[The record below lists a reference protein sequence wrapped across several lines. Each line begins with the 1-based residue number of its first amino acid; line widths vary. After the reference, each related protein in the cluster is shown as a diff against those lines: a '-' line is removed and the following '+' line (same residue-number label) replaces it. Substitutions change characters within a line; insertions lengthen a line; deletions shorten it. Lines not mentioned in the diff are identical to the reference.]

1 MRRLFIVGHPGLYAG
16 SATELD
22 HQMTLWHLC
31 FPSIQLHIIPVM
43 HGWQNEPL
51 YRKCVAMGVQY
62 HECRDYSCINKD
74 DAVINFC
81 SRVFLEDLER
91 INQQTKRVAFVN
103 CMTFLMKE
111 EIELANKGFISH
123 HLYQR
128 EEILH
133 DHRTKLQSLGSK
145 AEFWHFK
152 PYFDSESLNFSVKDQ
167 EYTQIGRISRKDA
180 DKFSADTL
188 HIYEYLVSPKIKR
201 AHFLGFDERSEKK
214 IGKPYNW
221 IKTYADQR
229 EFPVEKFYDTIDF
242 VVQPMD
248 TTENLPRIGFEAMFS
263 GKPLVVDNRGG
274 WKSMI
279 RHGETGFLCNTP
291 RDFIYYGSRLAYDLD
306 LRYKMAEAARAAAA
320 EMCYLETSESSWKK
334 VFNSL
339 FH

>member
-1 MRRLFIVGHPGLYAG
+1 M
-16 SATELD
+16 
-22 HQMTLWHLC
+22 
-31 FPSIQLHIIPVM
+31 
-43 HGWQNEPL
+43 
-51 YRKCVAMGVQY
+51 
-62 HECRDYSCINKD
+62 
-74 DAVINFC
+74 INFC